1 MILNLFQKLDDAF
14 SYLTSNSINEK
25 KFLKSFFLNK
35 KISFVDV
42 GANVGSFTDMLKNNL
57 NIKKG
62 FLFEPSTTV
71 YNELVKK
78 FDSEKFQIHNFALSN
93 INKKKRLFY
102 EYALSSQSSLYKQ
115 NGFFNSF
122 NDLKKK
128 SYVETRKFDDF
139 LNHNNPIDLCKID
152 TQGEDLNVLKG
163 MTFFLKNKLVKLI
176 KIEITFFE
184 FYKDIEIDYLKI
196 INFMNKYDYKLLT
209 ISKIKFE
216 KNKVLFLDAYFAVR
230 K

>member
-14 SYLTSNSINEK
+14 AYLTSNSINEK

-35 KISFVDV
+35 KITYVDV
-42 GANVGSFTDMLKNNL
+42 GANVGSFSDMVNNNL

-62 FLFEPSTTV
+62 FLFEPSVSV
-71 YNELVKK
+71 YDKLVKK
-78 FDSEKFQIHNFALSN
+78 FSSKKFHIYNLALSN
-93 INKKKRLFY
+93 LNNKRRLFY
-102 EYALSSQSSLYKQ
+102 EYSLSSQSSLYKQ

-122 NDLKKK
+122 NDLKNKT
-128 SYVETRKFDDF
+128 YVETKKFDDF
-139 LNHNNPIDLCKID
+139 LNHKNPIDLCKID

-163 MTFFLKNKLVKLI
+163 MTFFLKKKLIRLI

-184 FYKDIEIDYLKI
+184 FYKETQIDYISI
-196 INFMNKYDYKLLT
+196 INFMNKYDYKLVT

-216 KNKVLFLDAYFAVR
+216 KNKVLFLDAYFTV